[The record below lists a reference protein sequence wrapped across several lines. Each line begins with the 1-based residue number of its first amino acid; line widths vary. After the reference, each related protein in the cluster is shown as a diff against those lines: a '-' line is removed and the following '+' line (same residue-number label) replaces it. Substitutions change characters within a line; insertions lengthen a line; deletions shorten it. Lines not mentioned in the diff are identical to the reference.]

1 MEQLKTEVDEFIAPQ
16 VQAIQ
21 DVAKDGVITELN
33 IGTEDSPTL
42 FTLQDIAI
50 NEDGTIDPAYTSL

>member
-33 IGTEDSPTL
+33 VGTEDAPIL
-42 FTLQDIAI
+42 
-50 NEDGTIDPAYTSL
+50 YTWLKAMFQSMKMEQ